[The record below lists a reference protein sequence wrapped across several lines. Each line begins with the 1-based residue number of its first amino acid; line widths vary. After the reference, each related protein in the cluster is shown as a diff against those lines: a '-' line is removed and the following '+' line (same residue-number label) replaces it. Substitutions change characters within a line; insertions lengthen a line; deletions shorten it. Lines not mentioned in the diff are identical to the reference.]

1 MNTGNRCLVL
11 GIGNILMSDDG
22 VGSSVVRE
30 MSETFRFPDEV
41 TLLDG
46 GTLGLD
52 LLQHLE
58 GVSKLVVVDAV
69 NFGASPG
76 TLVRLVGDEV
86 QFALSMKVSPHQIG
100 FKDLLAVAEL
110 MGNKPVET
118 VLLGVQPENLEIGI
132 ELSPSVAARYEE
144 LKEMVMKELEVSEEQ
159 GPVQSFV

>member
-1 MNTGNRCLVL
+1 MSAGSQCLVL

-22 VGSSVVRE
+22 VGSMIVSE
-30 MSETFRFPDEV
+30 MSDTIPFPDEV

-69 NFGASPG
+69 NIGAVPG

-86 QFALSMKVSPHQIG
+86 QFALSTKVSPHQIG
-100 FKDLLAVAEL
+100 FKDLLAVADL

-132 ELSPSVAARYEE
+132 ELSPSVAASYKE
-144 LKEMVMKELEVSEEQ
+144 LKEMVLKEVGLNADD
-159 GPVQSFV
+159 